1 MVSSNLR
8 LSGLATGMDTES
20 MVQNLMKIAR
30 MPLDKKVRTI
40 QTLQWKQED
49 YRSMN
54 LNLLT
59 LKNKAFDMKL
69 SGAYNA
75 KKVTSANQEIVTATA
90 SSDAANGTYNI
101 KVSQLAAAA
110 TNISNGSI
118 SADPGAK
125 IDSSASLL
133 SQAAKFTTP
142 GTFFDGKVE
151 TDTFTVTVRYATD
164 QTKDFTFKYSDSL
177 DTVIKTIN
185 NDQDARITLF
195 YDQGTTQDKLVAT
208 SKSTGADAI
217 LEVSGDFFNTVLGL
231 DNANK
236 VDGKNAIIELNGLQT
251 ERSSNSFSVN
261 GINFSL
267 KGLTPGGLAGAATS
281 VNIETDVD
289 AIYNN
294 IKSFVDQYNEVI
306 DLINSELKEEK
317 FSDYQP
323 LTQEEKDAMSE
334 SDIKKWEEKARS
346 GLLRSDTI
354 LNRAVSDIRLTMSQ
368 TVSGIGDTNSLADI
382 GISTG
387 TYWEDTNGKLK
398 INEQKLKAAIANDPQ
413 SIENIFNNDSEV
425 SSEQGLVR
433 RLYDTLD
440 KTIKKVTSEA
450 GSAAALYDQSYLSKS
465 IRNINKDITA
475 LEDRLE
481 LIESRYWRQFTAMET
496 AISSM
501 NQQSSWLSSI
511 VSGSQSSSQ

>member
-20 MVQNLMKIAR
+20 MVRDLMKIAR
-30 MPLDKKVRTI
+30 MPLDKKVRTK

-69 SGAYNA
+69 SGVYNA

-90 SSDAANGTYNI
+90 SSAAANGTYNL
-101 KVSQLAAAA
+101 KVGQLAESA
-110 TNISNGSI
+110 TNISIGSI

-142 GTFFDGKVE
+142 GTFFDGKTE
-151 TDTFTVTVRYATD
+151 EDTFTVTVRYTTEE
-164 QTKDFTFKYSDSL
+164 TKDFTFKYSDSL
-177 DTVIKTIN
+177 DTVINTIN
-185 NDQDARITLF
+185 NDQDAEITLF
-195 YDQGTTQDKLVAT
+195 YDQGTVQDKLVAT

-217 LEVSGDFFNTVLGL
+217 LDVSGDLFNTVLGL

-236 VDGKNAIIELNGLQT
+236 VAGKNAIIELNGLQT
-251 ERSSNSFSVN
+251 ERTSNYFAVN
-261 GINFSL
+261 GINFSI
-267 KGLTPGGLAGAATS
+267 KGLTPGGLAGTATS

-294 IKSFVDQYNEVI
+294 VKSFVDKYNEVI
-306 DLINSELKEEK
+306 DLINSELKEER
-317 FSDYQP
+317 FRDYQP
-323 LTQEEKDAMSE
+323 LTEEEREAMSE

-368 TVSGIGDTNSLADI
+368 TVSGIGDIKSLSDI
-382 GISTG
+382 GITTG
-387 TYWEDTNGKLK
+387 TYWEDTNGKLR
-398 INEQKLKAAIANDPQ
+398 INEQKLKDAIANDPQ
-413 SIENIFNNDSEV
+413 SIENIFNNGSETV
-425 SSEQGLVR
+425 SEQGLVR

-440 KTIKKVTSEA
+440 KTIRNVTSQA
-450 GSAAALYDQSYLSKS
+450 GSAAALYDQSFLSKS
-465 IRNINKDITA
+465 IRNINKDIIA

-481 LIESRYWRQFTAMET
+481 QIESRYWRQFTSMET

-501 NQQSSWLSSI
+501 NQQSSWLSGMLA
-511 VSGSQSSSQ
+511 GSQSSS